1 MAQKATL
8 SRYFASESGPRN
20 RTRQRLRRGLTGVV
34 VLLAIAELLGRTG
47 VVSPAVLPLASTVLD
62 RAAGLLG
69 NGRFLADLA
78 ATVAAWAIG
87 LLIAV
92 VVAVPAGLVLG
103 SLPGVRTATMVIVEL
118 LRPIPSVALIPLVS
132 LIIGVGP
139 RMTITLIVYAA
150 VWPVLFNTIYGLQS
164 VEPVAKQTLRS
175 FGFSQ
180 ASVLMRV
187 SLPSAAPFIATG
199 IRLASSIA
207 IIVAV
212 AVGIV
217 AGRINGPG
225 IGAFIADANS
235 GAGNTALV
243 LAATLWAGVLGLIL
257 DALAVTAERRMFH
270 WHSAYARESG

>member
-1 MAQKATL
+1 M
-8 SRYFASESGPRN
+8 
-20 RTRQRLRRGLTGVV
+20 V
-34 VLLAIAELLGRTG
+34 VLLAIAELLVRTG

-62 RAAGLLG
+62 RAVGLLG

-78 ATVAAWAIG
+78 ATVAAWAVG

-103 SLPGVRTATMVIVEL
+103 SVPGVRTATRVIVEL

-257 DALAVTAERRMFH
+257 DTLAVTAERRMFH
-270 WHSAYARESG
+270 WHSAYSREAG